1 MKFTTS
7 FPEGETKMSNMSED
21 QVVASVKEKYLVEV
35 QGFLEDHLPGLVRD
49 QIQLHLENNFDQE
62 QKSQIEDAIDNTKAF
77 DEAIDRKQL
86 IDSIGNITGINRA
99 FLDKLGERMDNEL
112 ERLAEEVISEAENH
126 IDNDIAPGR

>member
-1 MKFTTS
+1 
-7 FPEGETKMSNMSED
+7 MSNMSED